1 MKDKNLYFLIYQ
13 YQNENDDDSLLLV
26 LEQFTPLIKKYAR
39 KLSYDGAQTDL
50 IIYFIE
56 LLKKI
61 PLNKQMKEDKYLLG
75 YISTSI
81 KNHYIK
87 LNKSYYKILTNETKL
102 NLDLTTPELIIDNF
116 QNDFIE
122 NTIVLN
128 LALSKLSECQKKI
141 IIDKFFNQKTDIEIS
156 KELNISR
163 QAINKTKN
171 KALNNM
177 RNYLKGGAVYGG

>member
-1 MKDKNLYFLIYQ
+1 MFFIKDKNLYFLIYQ
-13 YQNENDDDSLLLV
+13 YQNKNDDDSLLLV
-26 LEQFTPLIKKYAR
+26 LEKFNPLIKKYAR
-39 KLSYDGAQTDL
+39 KLAYDGAQTDL
-50 IIYFIE
+50 IIYFME
-56 LLKKI
+56 LLKKL
-61 PLNKQMKEDKYLLG
+61 PLNKQMKEDKYILG

-87 LNKSYYKILTNETKL
+87 LNKSYYKILISETEL
-102 NLDLTTPELIIDNF
+102 NLDLATPELMIYNL

-122 NTIVLN
+122 NKIVIN
-128 LALSKLSECQKKI
+128 LALSKLSECQKQI

-156 KELNISR
+156 QELNISR

-177 RNYLKGGAVYGG
+177 KNYLIGVQ